1 MTSAEDLIIT
11 FHGCN
16 AGMPE
21 RNKLRMKEMTYD
33 FAIHTLYY
41 ENQDIRVPNFSL
53 AIDTLELV
61 FEIQTGKLL
70 CIQGFFPLVQASEGN
85 VNLPECK
92 KGDYLLHNF
101 DLSTCKQDEVYDLIK
116 KIPQTQKY
124 FEKAPIK
131 YDKERGIIQIGKE
144 TGENEIV
151 IEVSDNIICGLDQ
164 NSDLESIYIFPTRF
178 INETTR

>member
-1 MTSAEDLIIT
+1 
-11 FHGCN
+11 
-16 AGMPE
+16 
-21 RNKLRMKEMTYD
+21 MKEMIYD

-85 VNLPECK
+85 VNLPVCK

-101 DLSTCKQDEVYDLIK
+101 DLSTCKQNEVYDLIK
-116 KIPQTQKY
+116 KVPQTQKY
-124 FEKAPIK
+124 FAKVPVK

-144 TGENEIV
+144 IKGNETV
-151 IEVSDNIICGLDQ
+151 IEVNDNIFCGLDQ
-164 NSDLESIYIFPTRF
+164 NSDLECIYIVPTRF